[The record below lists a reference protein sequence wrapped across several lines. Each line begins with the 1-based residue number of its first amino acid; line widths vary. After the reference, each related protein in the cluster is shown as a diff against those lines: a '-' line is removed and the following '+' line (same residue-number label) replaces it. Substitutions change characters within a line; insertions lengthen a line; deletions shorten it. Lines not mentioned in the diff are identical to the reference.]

1 MAILKPKPL
10 RRGDVI
16 GIAAPASPPASEDDL
31 AKGIRYL
38 EQLGYRIE
46 LGPHIYHRRGYLAGT
61 DDERTSDLHQL
72 FANRKVNAIF
82 TVRGGY
88 GAMRVLPNLDFNLI
102 RRNPKILL
110 GYSDITVLHLALF
123 ARCGLVTFSGP
134 MVSVEMAEGLTGAA
148 EERLWD
154 TLRSTRPPEEIKIKQ
169 RELTAYA
176 KGSATGRVLGGNLTM
191 ISALVGSRYLP
202 GDESHLL
209 LMEEIDEKPYRIDR
223 ILLQMK
229 RTKFLRTARGIILGK
244 FIGCEPAAGKPSLS
258 LEQIFQDIFYPY
270 DIPVMG
276 HLQYGHVKNPL
287 TIPIGVKARMST
299 KDGTLTFLEGA
310 VSQE

>member
-1 MAILKPKPL
+1 MGILKPKAL

-16 GIAAPASPPASEDDL
+16 GIAAPASPPASEEAL

-72 FANRKVNAIF
+72 FANPRVKAIF

-110 GYSDITVLHLALF
+110 GYSDITALQLALF
-123 ARCGLVTFSGP
+123 AKAGLVTFSGP
-134 MVSVEMAEGLTGAA
+134 MVSVEMAEGLNGAA

-154 TLRSTRPPEEIKIKQ
+154 TLRSTKPPDVIKIKQ
-169 RELTAYA
+169 RELSIYE
-176 KGSATGRVLGGNLTM
+176 KGSATGRVLGGNLAM

-202 GDESHLL
+202 GDERHLL

-229 RTKFLRTARGIILGK
+229 RTKFLSKARGVLLGK
-244 FIGCEPAAGKPSLS
+244 FIGCEPSPGKPSLS
-258 LEQIFQDIFYPY
+258 LEQIFQDVFRPY
-270 DIPVMG
+270 GIPVMG
-276 HLQYGHVKNPL
+276 HIHYGHVKYPL
-287 TIPIGVKARMST
+287 TIPIGINARMNT
-299 KDGTLTFLEGA
+299 KEGTITFLENA
-310 VSQE
+310 VTK

>member
-1 MAILKPKPL
+1 MAIIKPKAL

-16 GIAAPASPPASEDDL
+16 GIAAPASPPASEEAL

-61 DDERTSDLHQL
+61 DDERTSDLHHL

-88 GAMRVLPNLDFNLI
+88 GAMRVLPKLDFTLI

-110 GYSDITVLHLALF
+110 GYSDITALQLALF
-123 ARCGLVTFSGP
+123 AKIGLVTFSGP
-134 MVSVEMAEGLTGAA
+134 MVSVEMAEGLNGAA

-169 RELTAYA
+169 RELAVYE
-176 KGSATGRVLGGNLTM
+176 KGSAAGRILGGNLTM

-202 GDESHLL
+202 GDERHLL

-229 RTKFLRTARGIILGK
+229 RTKFLSAAQGVILGK
-244 FIGCEPAAGKPSLS
+244 FIGCEPAPGKPSLS
-258 LEQIFQDIFYPY
+258 LEQIFQDIFGPY

-276 HLQYGHVKNPL
+276 HIHLGHVKNPL
-287 TIPIGVKARMST
+287 TIGIGIKARMSST
-299 KDGTLTFLEGA
+299 KGTLKFLEGA
-310 VSQE
+310 VS